1 MNSLTFAGWLAQIG
15 RLTLIALA
23 GMRRHWMRSASTLV
37 GAMGVVAVL
46 VSLLSIARGYEEV
59 LRLAS
64 TSTNEMVLMRGAT
77 AEIGST
83 IPLDQVQLVR
93 QSASVA
99 RDAQG
104 QPLVSSEI
112 FTTIKQPRRDN
123 GQPMGLSLRGVEPA
137 ALALRNLRIVEGRLP
152 NPGRFELIV
161 GKQAAR
167 TFSGLAIGDTV
178 RIGIAGWKVVGVFA
192 GSHGPAQSEVWADL
206 GALQSALERG
216 TAASVLL
223 VQPAA
228 GVSHAQLA
236 SELEHDARLQVRVL
250 RERDYYGEQTEHLT
264 RFVRSLGWGMALLM
278 GLGATFAALNTAQA
292 GISARLREIATFKAL
307 GFRDSAV
314 MGSLVAESLL
324 LALAGA
330 ALASLLVWSTLDGHS
345 TSTMFFSHN
354 YSQVVFA
361 FDVAPALLLQ
371 AAAIAALIGL
381 AGGWWPAAAA
391 LRRPLSASLAE
402 RR

>member
-1 MNSLTFAGWLAQIG
+1 MNSLTLLGWMGQVM

-37 GAMGVVAVL
+37 GAMGVVGVL

-83 IPLDQVQLVR
+83 IPADQALLVR
-93 QSASVA
+93 QSPSVA
-99 RDAQG
+99 HDAQG
-104 QPLVSSEI
+104 QPLVSAEV
-112 FTTIKQPRRDN
+112 FTTIKQPRRDT
-123 GQPMGLSLRGVEPA
+123 GQPMGVSLRGVEPV
-137 ALALRNLRIVEGRLP
+137 ALTVRGLQVVEGRLP
-152 NPGRFELIV
+152 QPGRFELVV
-161 GKQAAR
+161 GRQATQ
-167 TFSGLAIGDTV
+167 TFSGLAVGDTV
-178 RIGIAGWKVVGVFA
+178 RIGTAGWKVVGTFA

-216 TAASVLL
+216 TSSSVLL
-223 VQPAA
+223 LQPAA
-228 GVSHAQLA
+228 GVAHAQLA
-236 SELEHDARLQVRVL
+236 SELEHDPRLQVRVL
-250 RERDYYGEQTEHLT
+250 AERDYYGQQTESMT

-292 GISARLREIATFKAL
+292 GVSARLREIATFKAL

-314 MGSLVAESLL
+314 MGSLVFESLL

-330 ALASLLVWSTLDGHS
+330 ALASLLVWTTLDGHS

-371 AAAIAALIGL
+371 AAAIAAVIGV